1 MRRSE
6 SRIAE
11 TFAAL
16 RARGELGII
25 PYVTIGYPERDSALD
40 LVPALVRGGACA
52 VELGIPFS
60 DPLADGVTIQRASQ
74 VALQNGVTVRFC
86 LETAARLRERGVD
99 VPFVFMGYFNP
110 LLQYGLER
118 FVRACVE
125 VGVDGVIVPDLPP
138 IESDELHQFCRAAQR
153 DLIFMVA
160 PTSTDRHLREVA
172 ARASGFVYCVSLTGV
187 TGARDRLPDDLP
199 AFLARVRAVTDL
211 PLALGFGISRPE
223 HVAQARDQVD
233 AVVVGS
239 ALLDRIAAA
248 APESRPVVAEEFIAW
263 LRSGAVATTAVGE
276 GS

>member
-1 MRRSE
+1 MNRNE

-11 TFAAL
+11 TFAVL

-25 PYVTIGYPERDSALD
+25 PYLTIGYPERESALE

-52 VELGIPFS
+52 IELGIPFS
-60 DPLADGVTIQRASQ
+60 DPLADGVTIQRASH
-74 VALQNGVTVRFC
+74 VALQNGVTVRYC
-86 LETAARLRERGVD
+86 LETAARLREAGVD

-110 LLQYGLER
+110 LLQYGLEQ

-138 IESDELHQFCRAAQR
+138 IESDELHALCRAAGR

-160 PTSTDRHLREVA
+160 PTSTERHLREVA
-172 ARASGFVYCVSLTGV
+172 ARASGFLYCVSLTGV

-199 AFLARVRAVTDL
+199 AFLQRVRAVTDL
-211 PLALGFGISRPE
+211 PLALGFGISRPD
-223 HVAQARDQVD
+223 HVAQAHALVD

-248 APESRPVVAEEFIAW
+248 EPGGRAAAAEAFIAW
-263 LRSGAVATTAVGE
+263 LRTGTAATVGE

>member
-1 MRRSE
+1 MNRNE

-11 TFAAL
+11 TFAVL

-25 PYVTIGYPERDSALD
+25 PYLTIGYPERESALE

-52 VELGIPFS
+52 IELGIPFS
-60 DPLADGVTIQRASQ
+60 DPLADGVTIQRASH
-74 VALQNGVTVRFC
+74 VALQNGVTVRYC
-86 LETAARLRERGVD
+86 LETAARLREAGVD

-138 IESDELHQFCRAAQR
+138 IESDELHALCRAAGR

-160 PTSTDRHLREVA
+160 PTSTERHLREVA
-172 ARASGFVYCVSLTGV
+172 ARASGFLYCVSLTGV

-199 AFLARVRAVTDL
+199 AFLQRVRAVTDL
-211 PLALGFGISRPE
+211 PLALGFGISRPD
-223 HVAQARDQVD
+223 HVAQAQALVD

-248 APESRPVVAEEFIAW
+248 EPGERAAAAEAFIAW
-263 LRSGAVATTAVGE
+263 LRTGTAATVGE

>member
-1 MRRSE
+1 VSRNE

-11 TFAAL
+11 TFAVL

-25 PYVTIGYPERDSALD
+25 PYLTIGYPERESALE

-52 VELGIPFS
+52 IELGIPFS
-60 DPLADGVTIQRASQ
+60 DPLADGVTIQRASH
-74 VALQNGVTVRFC
+74 VALQNGVTVRYC
-86 LETAARLRERGVD
+86 LETAARLREAGVD

-110 LLQYGLER
+110 LLQYGLEQ

-138 IESDELHQFCRAAQR
+138 IESDELHALCRAAGR

-160 PTSTDRHLREVA
+160 PTSTERHLREVA
-172 ARASGFVYCVSLTGV
+172 ARASGFLYCVSLTGV

-199 AFLARVRAVTDL
+199 AFLQRVRAVTDL
-211 PLALGFGISRPE
+211 PLALGFGISRPD
-223 HVAQARDQVD
+223 HVAQAHALVD

-248 APESRPVVAEEFIAW
+248 EPGERAAVAEAFIAW
-263 LRSGAVATTAVGE
+263 LRAGTAATVGE

>member
-1 MRRSE
+1 VTGRP
-6 SRIAE
+6 SRIDE
-11 TFAAL
+11 TFALL
-16 RARGELGII
+16 RARRELGFI
-25 PYVTIGYPERDSALD
+25 PYLTIGYPERESALE

-60 DPLADGVTIQRASQ
+60 DPLADGATIQRASQ
-74 VALQNGVTVRFC
+74 VALQNGVTVRYC
-86 LETAARLRERGVD
+86 LETAARLREQGVD
-99 VPFVFMGYFNP
+99 VPLVFMGYFNP

-138 IESDELHQFCRAAQR
+138 NESDELHALCREAGR

-160 PTSTDRHLREVA
+160 PTSTERHLREVA
-172 ARASGFVYCVSLTGV
+172 ARASGFIYCVSLTGV
-187 TGARDRLPDDLP
+187 TGARDRLPEELP
-199 AFLARVRAVTDL
+199 AFLQRVRAVTEL

-223 HVAQARDQVD
+223 HVAQVRDLVD

-239 ALLDRIAAA
+239 ALLDRLVSV
-248 APESRPVVAEEFIAW
+248 APAERASTAEEFIAW
-263 LRSGAVATTAVGE
+263 LRSGAETAATVGE

>member
-1 MRRSE
+1 MRRT
-6 SRIAE
+6 SRIADA
-11 TFAAL
+11 FAAL
-16 RARGELGII
+16 RARGQLGII
-25 PYVTIGYPERDSALD
+25 PYLTIGYPQWESTLE

-60 DPLADGVTIQRASQ
+60 DPLADGVTIQRASH
-74 VALQNGVTVRFC
+74 VALANGVTVRFC
-86 LETAARLRERGVD
+86 LETAARLREQGVD
-99 VPFVFMGYFNP
+99 VPLVFMGYFNP

-118 FVRACVE
+118 FVHACAE

-138 IESDELHQFCRAAQR
+138 NESDELHALCRAAGR

-172 ARASGFVYCVSLTGV
+172 DRASGFVYCVSLTGV
-187 TGARDRLPDDLP
+187 TGARERLPDDLP
-199 AFLARVRAVTDL
+199 AFLQRVRAVTAL

-223 HVAQARDQVD
+223 HVSQARGLVD

-239 ALLDRIAAA
+239 ALLDRLAGEPPEGRAAA
-248 APESRPVVAEEFIAW
+248 AESFIAW
-263 LRSGAVATTAVGE
+263 LRQGADAVAPVGE

>member
-1 MRRSE
+1 MSRNE

-11 TFAAL
+11 TFAVL

-25 PYVTIGYPERDSALD
+25 PYLTIGYPERESALE

-52 VELGIPFS
+52 IELGIPFS
-60 DPLADGVTIQRASQ
+60 DPLADGVTIQRASH
-74 VALQNGVTVRFC
+74 VALQNGVTVRYC
-86 LETAARLRERGVD
+86 LETAARLREAGVD

-110 LLQYGLER
+110 LLQYGLEQ

-138 IESDELHQFCRAAQR
+138 IESDELHALCRAAGR

-160 PTSTDRHLREVA
+160 PTSTERHLREVA
-172 ARASGFVYCVSLTGV
+172 ARASGFLYCVSLTGV

-199 AFLARVRAVTDL
+199 AFLQRVRAVTDL
-211 PLALGFGISRPE
+211 PLALGFGISRPD
-223 HVAQARDQVD
+223 HVAQAHALVD

-248 APESRPVVAEEFIAW
+248 QPGERAAAAEAFIAW
-263 LRSGAVATTAVGE
+263 LRTGTAATVGE

>member
-25 PYVTIGYPERDSALD
+25 PYLTVGYPERDSTLE
-40 LVPALVRGGACA
+40 LVPALVRGGACV

-74 VALQNGVTVRFC
+74 VALENGVTVRSC
-86 LETAARLRERGVD
+86 LETAAQLRERGVD

-138 IESDELHQFCRAAQR
+138 IESDELHRLCRAAQR

-172 ARASGFVYCVSLTGV
+172 ARASGFLYCVSLTGV

-199 AFLARVRAVTDL
+199 AFLSRVRAVTDL

-223 HVAQARDQVD
+223 HVAQARGLVD

-248 APESRPVVAEEFIAW
+248 TPEGRTAAAEEFISW
-263 LRSGAVATTAVGE
+263 LRSGAEASTVVGE

>member
-1 MRRSE
+1 VSRNE

-11 TFAAL
+11 TFAVL

-25 PYVTIGYPERDSALD
+25 PYLTIGYPERESALE

-52 VELGIPFS
+52 IELGIPFS
-60 DPLADGVTIQRASQ
+60 DPLADGVTIQRASH
-74 VALQNGVTVRFC
+74 VALQNGVTVRYC
-86 LETAARLRERGVD
+86 LETAARLREAGVD

-110 LLQYGLER
+110 LLQYGLEQ

-138 IESDELHQFCRAAQR
+138 IESDELHALCRAAGR

-160 PTSTDRHLREVA
+160 PTSTERHLREVA
-172 ARASGFVYCVSLTGV
+172 ARASGFLYCVSLTGV

-199 AFLARVRAVTDL
+199 AFLQRVRAVTDL
-211 PLALGFGISRPE
+211 PLALGFGISRPD
-223 HVAQARDQVD
+223 HVAQAHALVD

-248 APESRPVVAEEFIAW
+248 EPGERAAAAEAFIAW
-263 LRSGAVATTAVGE
+263 LRTGTAATVGE

>member
-1 MRRSE
+1 MNRNE

-11 TFAAL
+11 TFAVL

-25 PYVTIGYPERDSALD
+25 PYLTIGYPERESALE

-52 VELGIPFS
+52 IELGIPFS
-60 DPLADGVTIQRASQ
+60 DPLADGVTIQRASH
-74 VALQNGVTVRFC
+74 VALQNGVTVRYC
-86 LETAARLRERGVD
+86 LETAARLREAGVD

-110 LLQYGLER
+110 LLQYGLEQ

-138 IESDELHQFCRAAQR
+138 IESDELHALCRAAGR

-160 PTSTDRHLREVA
+160 PTSTERHLREVA
-172 ARASGFVYCVSLTGV
+172 ARASGFLYCVSLTGV

-199 AFLARVRAVTDL
+199 AFLQRVRAVTDL
-211 PLALGFGISRPE
+211 PLALGFGISRPD
-223 HVAQARDQVD
+223 HVAQAHALVD

-248 APESRPVVAEEFIAW
+248 EPGERAAAAEAFIAW
-263 LRSGAVATTAVGE
+263 LRAGTAATVGE

>member
-1 MRRSE
+1 MSRNE

-11 TFAAL
+11 TFAVL

-25 PYVTIGYPERDSALD
+25 PYLTIGYPERESALE

-52 VELGIPFS
+52 IELGIPFS
-60 DPLADGVTIQRASQ
+60 DPLADGVTIQRASH
-74 VALQNGVTVRFC
+74 VALQNGVTVRYC
-86 LETAARLRERGVD
+86 LETAARLREAGVD

-138 IESDELHQFCRAAQR
+138 IESDELHALCRAAGR

-160 PTSTDRHLREVA
+160 PTSTERHLREVA
-172 ARASGFVYCVSLTGV
+172 ARASGFLYCVSLTGV

-199 AFLARVRAVTDL
+199 AFLQRVRAVTDL
-211 PLALGFGISRPE
+211 PLALGFGISRPD
-223 HVAQARDQVD
+223 HVAQAHALVD

-248 APESRPVVAEEFIAW
+248 EPGERAAAAEAFIAW
-263 LRSGAVATTAVGE
+263 LRTGTAATVGE

>member
-1 MRRSE
+1 MSRNE

-11 TFAAL
+11 TFAVL

-25 PYVTIGYPERDSALD
+25 PYLTIGYPERESALE

-52 VELGIPFS
+52 IELGIPFS
-60 DPLADGVTIQRASQ
+60 DPLADGVTIQRASH
-74 VALQNGVTVRFC
+74 VALQNGVTVRYC
-86 LETAARLRERGVD
+86 LETAARLREAGVD

-110 LLQYGLER
+110 LLQYGLEQ

-138 IESDELHQFCRAAQR
+138 IESDELHALCRAAGR

-160 PTSTDRHLREVA
+160 PTSTERHLREVA
-172 ARASGFVYCVSLTGV
+172 ARASGFLYCVSLTGV

-199 AFLARVRAVTDL
+199 AFLQRVRAVTDL
-211 PLALGFGISRPE
+211 PLALGFGISRPD
-223 HVAQARDQVD
+223 HVAQAQALVD

-248 APESRPVVAEEFIAW
+248 EPGERAAAAEAFIAW
-263 LRSGAVATTAVGE
+263 LRTGTAATVGE

>member
-1 MRRSE
+1 VSRNE

-11 TFAAL
+11 TFAVL

-25 PYVTIGYPERDSALD
+25 PYLTIGYPERESALE

-52 VELGIPFS
+52 IELGIPFS
-60 DPLADGVTIQRASQ
+60 DPLADGVTIQRASH
-74 VALQNGVTVRFC
+74 VALQNGVTVRYC
-86 LETAARLRERGVD
+86 LETAARLREAGVD

-138 IESDELHQFCRAAQR
+138 IESDELHALCRAAGR

-160 PTSTDRHLREVA
+160 PTSTERHLREVA
-172 ARASGFVYCVSLTGV
+172 ARASGFLYCVSLTGV

-199 AFLARVRAVTDL
+199 AFLQRVRAVTDL
-211 PLALGFGISRPE
+211 PLALGFGISRPD
-223 HVAQARDQVD
+223 HVAQAHALVD

-248 APESRPVVAEEFIAW
+248 EPGERAAAAEAFIAW
-263 LRSGAVATTAVGE
+263 LRTGTAATVGE

>member
-1 MRRSE
+1 MTGRP
-6 SRIAE
+6 SRIDE
-11 TFAAL
+11 TFARL
-16 RARGELGII
+16 RARRELGFI
-25 PYVTIGYPERDSALD
+25 PYLTIGYPERESALE

-60 DPLADGVTIQRASQ
+60 DPLADGATIQRASQ
-74 VALQNGVTVRFC
+74 VALQNGVTVRYC
-86 LETAARLRERGVD
+86 LETAARLREQGVD
-99 VPFVFMGYFNP
+99 VPLVFMGYFNP

-138 IESDELHQFCRAAQR
+138 NESDELHALCREAGR

-160 PTSTDRHLREVA
+160 PTSTERHLREVA
-172 ARASGFVYCVSLTGV
+172 ARASGFIYCVSLTGV
-187 TGARDRLPDDLP
+187 TGARDRLPEELP
-199 AFLARVRAVTDL
+199 LFLQRVRAVTEL

-223 HVAQARDQVD
+223 HVAQVRDLVD

-239 ALLDRIAAA
+239 ALLDRLVSV
-248 APESRPVVAEEFIAW
+248 APAERASTAEEFIAW
-263 LRSGAVATTAVGE
+263 LRSGAETAATVGE

>member
-1 MRRSE
+1 MTGRP
-6 SRIAE
+6 SRIDE
-11 TFAAL
+11 TFARL
-16 RARGELGII
+16 RARRELGFI
-25 PYVTIGYPERDSALD
+25 PYLTIGYPERESALE

-60 DPLADGVTIQRASQ
+60 DPLADGATIQRASQ
-74 VALQNGVTVRFC
+74 VALQNGVTVRYC
-86 LETAARLRERGVD
+86 LETAARLREQGVD
-99 VPFVFMGYFNP
+99 VPLVFMGYFNP

-138 IESDELHQFCRAAQR
+138 NESDELHALCRQAGR

-160 PTSTDRHLREVA
+160 PTSTERHLREVA
-172 ARASGFVYCVSLTGV
+172 ARASGFIYCVSLTGV
-187 TGARDRLPDDLP
+187 TGARDRLPEELP
-199 AFLARVRAVTDL
+199 VFLQRVRAVTEL

-223 HVAQARDQVD
+223 HVAQVRDLVD

-239 ALLDRIAAA
+239 ALLDRLVSV
-248 APESRPVVAEEFIAW
+248 APAERASTAEEFIAW
-263 LRSGAVATTAVGE
+263 LRSGAETAATVGE

>member
-1 MRRSE
+1 MRRT
-6 SRIAE
+6 SRIADAL
-11 TFAAL
+11 AAL
-16 RARGELGII
+16 RARGQLGII
-25 PYVTIGYPERDSALD
+25 PYLTIGYPQRESTLE

-60 DPLADGVTIQRASQ
+60 DPLADGVTIQHASH
-74 VALQNGVTVRFC
+74 VALANGVTVRFC
-86 LETAARLRERGVD
+86 LETAARLREQGVD
-99 VPFVFMGYFNP
+99 VPLVFMGYFNP

-118 FVRACVE
+118 FVHACVE

-138 IESDELHQFCRAAQR
+138 NESDELHALCRAAGR

-187 TGARDRLPDDLP
+187 TGARERLPDDLP
-199 AFLARVRAVTDL
+199 AFLQRVRAVTAL

-223 HVAQARDQVD
+223 HVSQARGLVD

-239 ALLDRIAAA
+239 ALLDRLAGEPPEGQAAA
-248 APESRPVVAEEFIAW
+248 AESFIAW
-263 LRSGAVATTAVGE
+263 LRQGADAVAPVGE
-276 GS
+276 GP

>member
-1 MRRSE
+1 MNRNE

-11 TFAAL
+11 TFAVL

-25 PYVTIGYPERDSALD
+25 PYLTIGYPERESALE

-52 VELGIPFS
+52 IELGIPFS
-60 DPLADGVTIQRASQ
+60 DPLADGVTIQRASH
-74 VALQNGVTVRFC
+74 VALQNGVTVRYC
-86 LETAARLRERGVD
+86 LETAARLREAGVD

-110 LLQYGLER
+110 LLQYGLEQ

-138 IESDELHQFCRAAQR
+138 IESDELHALCRAAGR

-160 PTSTDRHLREVA
+160 PTSTERHLREVA
-172 ARASGFVYCVSLTGV
+172 ARASGFLYCVSLTGV

-199 AFLARVRAVTDL
+199 AFLQRVRAVTDL
-211 PLALGFGISRPE
+211 PLALGFGISRPD
-223 HVAQARDQVD
+223 HVAQAHALVD

-248 APESRPVVAEEFIAW
+248 EPGERAAAAEAFIAW
-263 LRSGAVATTAVGE
+263 LRTGTAATVGE

>member
-1 MRRSE
+1 VNRNE

-11 TFAAL
+11 TFAVL

-25 PYVTIGYPERDSALD
+25 PYLTIGYPERESALE

-52 VELGIPFS
+52 IELGIPFS
-60 DPLADGVTIQRASQ
+60 DPLADGVTIQRASH
-74 VALQNGVTVRFC
+74 VALQNGVTVRYC
-86 LETAARLRERGVD
+86 LETAARLREAGVD

-110 LLQYGLER
+110 LLQYGLEQ

-138 IESDELHQFCRAAQR
+138 IESDELHALCRAAGR

-160 PTSTDRHLREVA
+160 PTSTERHLREVA
-172 ARASGFVYCVSLTGV
+172 ARASGFLYCVSLTGV

-199 AFLARVRAVTDL
+199 AFLQRVRAVTDL
-211 PLALGFGISRPE
+211 PLALGFGISRPD
-223 HVAQARDQVD
+223 HVAQAHALVD

-248 APESRPVVAEEFIAW
+248 EPGERAAAAEAFIAW
-263 LRSGAVATTAVGE
+263 LRTGTAATVGE

>member
-1 MRRSE
+1 MSRNE

-11 TFAAL
+11 TFAVL

-25 PYVTIGYPERDSALD
+25 PYLTIGYPERESALE

-52 VELGIPFS
+52 IELGIPFS
-60 DPLADGVTIQRASQ
+60 DPLADGVTIQRASH
-74 VALQNGVTVRFC
+74 VALQNGVTVRYC
-86 LETAARLRERGVD
+86 LETAARLREAGVD

-110 LLQYGLER
+110 LLQYGLEQ

-138 IESDELHQFCRAAQR
+138 IESDELHALCRAAGR

-160 PTSTDRHLREVA
+160 PTSTERHLREVA
-172 ARASGFVYCVSLTGV
+172 ARASGFLYCVSLTGV

-199 AFLARVRAVTDL
+199 AFLQRVRAVTDL
-211 PLALGFGISRPE
+211 PLALGFGISRPD
-223 HVAQARDQVD
+223 HVAQAQALVD

-248 APESRPVVAEEFIAW
+248 EPGERAAVAEAFIAW
-263 LRSGAVATTAVGE
+263 LRAGTAATVGE

>member
-1 MRRSE
+1 MTRNE

-25 PYVTIGYPERDSALD
+25 PYLTIGYPERESVLE

-52 VELGIPFS
+52 IELGIPFS
-60 DPLADGVTIQRASQ
+60 DPLADGVTIQRASH
-74 VALQNGVTVRFC
+74 VALHNGVTVRYC
-86 LETAARLRERGVD
+86 LDTAARLREAGVD

-138 IESDELHQFCRAAQR
+138 IESDELHALCRAAGR

-160 PTSTDRHLREVA
+160 PTSTERHLREVA
-172 ARASGFVYCVSLTGV
+172 VRASGFLYCVSLTGV
-187 TGARDRLPDDLP
+187 TGARDRLPEDLP
-199 AFLARVRAVTDL
+199 EFLGRVRAVTDL

-223 HVAQARDQVD
+223 HVAQARELVD

-239 ALLDRIAAA
+239 ALLDRIATADPGERAA
-248 APESRPVVAEEFIAW
+248 AAEAFIAW
-263 LRSGAVATTAVGE
+263 LRTGTAATVGE

>member
-1 MRRSE
+1 VSRNE

-11 TFAAL
+11 TFAVL

-25 PYVTIGYPERDSALD
+25 PYLTIGYPERESALE

-52 VELGIPFS
+52 IELGIPFS
-60 DPLADGVTIQRASQ
+60 DPLADGVTIQRASH
-74 VALQNGVTVRFC
+74 VALQNGVTVRYC
-86 LETAARLRERGVD
+86 LETAARLREAGVD

-110 LLQYGLER
+110 LLQYGLEQ

-138 IESDELHQFCRAAQR
+138 IESDELHALCRAAGR

-160 PTSTDRHLREVA
+160 PTSTERHLREVA
-172 ARASGFVYCVSLTGV
+172 ARASGFLYCVSLTGV

-199 AFLARVRAVTDL
+199 AFLQRVRAVTDL
-211 PLALGFGISRPE
+211 PLALGFGISRPD
-223 HVAQARDQVD
+223 HVAQAQALVD

-248 APESRPVVAEEFIAW
+248 EPGERAAVAEAFIAW
-263 LRSGAVATTAVGE
+263 LRAGTAATVGE

>member
-1 MRRSE
+1 MNRNE

-11 TFAAL
+11 TFAVL

-25 PYVTIGYPERDSALD
+25 PYLTIGYPERESALE

-52 VELGIPFS
+52 IELGIPFS
-60 DPLADGVTIQRASQ
+60 DPLADGVTIQRASH
-74 VALQNGVTVRFC
+74 VALQNGVTVRYC
-86 LETAARLRERGVD
+86 LETAARLREAGVD

-138 IESDELHQFCRAAQR
+138 IESDELHALCRAAGR

-160 PTSTDRHLREVA
+160 PTSTERHLREVA
-172 ARASGFVYCVSLTGV
+172 ARASGFLYCVSLTGV

-199 AFLARVRAVTDL
+199 AFLQRVRAVTDL
-211 PLALGFGISRPE
+211 PLALGFGISRPD
-223 HVAQARDQVD
+223 HVAQAHALVD

-248 APESRPVVAEEFIAW
+248 EPGGRAAAAEAFIAW
-263 LRSGAVATTAVGE
+263 LRTGTAATVGE

>member
-1 MRRSE
+1 MSRNE

-11 TFAAL
+11 TFAVL

-25 PYVTIGYPERDSALD
+25 PYLTIGYPERESALE

-52 VELGIPFS
+52 IELGIPFS
-60 DPLADGVTIQRASQ
+60 DPLADGVTIQRASH
-74 VALQNGVTVRFC
+74 VALQNGVTVRYC
-86 LETAARLRERGVD
+86 LETAARLREAGVD

-110 LLQYGLER
+110 LLQYGLEQ

-138 IESDELHQFCRAAQR
+138 IESDELHALCRAAGR

-160 PTSTDRHLREVA
+160 PTSTERHLREVA
-172 ARASGFVYCVSLTGV
+172 ARASGFLYCVSLTGV

-199 AFLARVRAVTDL
+199 AFLQRVRAVTDL
-211 PLALGFGISRPE
+211 PLALGFGISRPD
-223 HVAQARDQVD
+223 HVAQAHALVD

-248 APESRPVVAEEFIAW
+248 EPGERAAAAEAFIAW
-263 LRSGAVATTAVGE
+263 LRTGTAATVGE

>member
-1 MRRSE
+1 VSRNE

-11 TFAAL
+11 TFAVL

-25 PYVTIGYPERDSALD
+25 PYLTIGYPERESALE

-52 VELGIPFS
+52 IELGIPFS
-60 DPLADGVTIQRASQ
+60 DPLADGVTIQRASH
-74 VALQNGVTVRFC
+74 VALQNGVTVRYC
-86 LETAARLRERGVD
+86 LETAARLREAGVD

-138 IESDELHQFCRAAQR
+138 IESDELHALCRAAGR

-160 PTSTDRHLREVA
+160 PTSTERHLREVA
-172 ARASGFVYCVSLTGV
+172 ARASGFLYCVSLTGV

-199 AFLARVRAVTDL
+199 AFLQRVRAVTDL
-211 PLALGFGISRPE
+211 PLALGFGISRPD
-223 HVAQARDQVD
+223 HVAQAHALVD

-248 APESRPVVAEEFIAW
+248 EPGERAAVAEAFIAW
-263 LRSGAVATTAVGE
+263 LRAGTAATVGE

>member
-1 MRRSE
+1 MSRNE

-11 TFAAL
+11 TFAVL

-25 PYVTIGYPERDSALD
+25 PYLTIGYPERESALE

-52 VELGIPFS
+52 IELGIPFS
-60 DPLADGVTIQRASQ
+60 DPLADGVTIQRASH
-74 VALQNGVTVRFC
+74 VALQNGVTVRYC
-86 LETAARLRERGVD
+86 LETAARLREAGVD

-138 IESDELHQFCRAAQR
+138 IESDELHALCRAAGR

-160 PTSTDRHLREVA
+160 PTSTERHLREVA
-172 ARASGFVYCVSLTGV
+172 ARASGFLYCVSLTGV

-199 AFLARVRAVTDL
+199 AFLQRVRAVTDL
-211 PLALGFGISRPE
+211 PLALGFGISRPD
-223 HVAQARDQVD
+223 HVAQAHALVD

-248 APESRPVVAEEFIAW
+248 EPGERAAAAEAFIAW
-263 LRSGAVATTAVGE
+263 LRAGTAATVGE